1 MTQSLFLLFLLLP
14 QQSDV
19 SRLAG
24 HVPAAALPGVNAI
37 IARAS
42 QDSLPTEPLVEK
54 ALEGGA
60 KGAAPDL
67 IVTAVGAEE
76 ARLRN
81 ARDLLRG
88 SGAPAPY
95 GMSEIQSVSL
105 ALARGLPAR
114 IISRVVGAVRDT
126 APGFALHAVA
136 DLSARGFG
144 QDSSASLIVA
154 ALRTG
159 LTGHRLL
166 DVAAAADREVQRG
179 STRTQALA
187 KVRAI
192 LPAVPPQPVPPG
204 AMQGATRPKKGG
216 G

>member
-1 MTQSLFLLFLLLP
+1 MNPSLLLVLLLLP
-14 QQSDV
+14 QQSDG
-19 SRLAG
+19 SRLTG
-24 HVPAAALPGVNAI
+24 HVPAAALPGVQAI
-37 IARAS
+37 ITRAA

-60 KGAAPDL
+60 KGAPPDM

-76 ARLRN
+76 ARLRT

-88 SGAPAPY
+88 AGAPGPY
-95 GMSEIQSVSL
+95 ATSEIQSVSL
-105 ALARGLPAR
+105 ALARGLPDR
-114 IISRVVGAVRDT
+114 IVSKVVGAVRDT

-136 DLSARGFG
+136 DLSAHGFS

-154 ALRTG
+154 ALKTG
-159 LTGHRLL
+159 LAGHRLL

-179 STRTQALA
+179 STRMQALV

-192 LPAVPPQPVPPG
+192 LPAIPSQRVPPG

>member
-1 MTQSLFLLFLLLP
+1 MSPSLLILFLLLP
-14 QQSDV
+14 QQSDG

-42 QDSLPTEPLVEK
+42 KDSLPTEPLVEK

-81 ARDLLRG
+81 ARDLLRDA
-88 SGAPAPY
+88 GAPAPY

-105 ALARGLPAR
+105 ALARGLPGR
-114 IISRVVGAVRDT
+114 IVSKVVGAVRDT

-136 DLSARGFG
+136 DLSAHGFE

-159 LTGHRLL
+159 LAGHRLL

-187 KVRAI
+187 RVRAI
-192 LPAVPPQPVPPG
+192 LPAVPSQPIPPG
-204 AMQGATRPKKGG
+204 AIQGARRPKKGG

>member
-1 MTQSLFLLFLLLP
+1 MMSALLLLFLVLP
-14 QQSDV
+14 QQNDGP
-19 SRLAG
+19 RLAG
-24 HVPAAALPGVNAI
+24 HVPQAALAGVHAI
-37 IARAS
+37 ISRAE

-60 KGAAPDL
+60 KGAPAEM

-76 ARLRN
+76 ARLRT

-88 SGAPAPY
+88 AGAPGPY
-95 GMSEIQSVSL
+95 HAAEIQSVSL
-105 ALARGLPAR
+105 ALARGLPGR
-114 IISRVVGAVRDT
+114 IVSRVLSAVRDT

-136 DLSARGFG
+136 DLSAHGFG
-144 QDSSASLIVA
+144 QDSSAALIVA
-154 ALRTG
+154 ALGTG

-166 DVAAAADREVQRG
+166 DVSAAADREVQRG
-179 STRTQALA
+179 SSRMQALA

-192 LPAVPPQPVPPG
+192 LPAIPAQPIPPG

>member
-1 MTQSLFLLFLLLP
+1 MTPTLVLLFLLLP
-14 QQSDV
+14 QQNDGA
-19 SRLAG
+19 RLTG
-24 HVPAAALPGVNAI
+24 HVPQAALPGVHAI
-37 IARAS
+37 ITRAE

-60 KGAAPDL
+60 KGASPEM

-76 ARLRN
+76 SRLRT

-88 SGAPAPY
+88 AGAPGPY
-95 GMSEIQSVSL
+95 HTAEIQSVSL
-105 ALARGLPAR
+105 ALARGLPDR
-114 IISRVVGAVRDT
+114 IVSKVLSAVSDS

-136 DLSARGFG
+136 DLSAHGFA
-144 QDSSASLIVA
+144 QDSAAALIVA

-179 STRTQALA
+179 STRPQALA

-192 LPAVPPQPVPPG
+192 LPAVPAQPVPPG

>member
-1 MTQSLFLLFLLLP
+1 MTPALFLFFLLLP
-14 QQSDV
+14 QQNDGA
-19 SRLAG
+19 RLAG
-24 HVPAAALPGVNAI
+24 HVPQAALAGVHAI
-37 IARAS
+37 ITRAE

-60 KGAAPDL
+60 KGAPPEL

-76 ARLRN
+76 ARLRT
-81 ARDLLRG
+81 ARDLLRTA
-88 SGAPAPY
+88 GAPGPNRA
-95 GMSEIQSVSL
+95 SEIQSVSL
-105 ALARGLPAR
+105 ALARGLPER
-114 IISRVVGAVRDT
+114 IVSKVLGAVRDT

-136 DLSARGFG
+136 DLSAHGFG
-144 QDSSASLIVA
+144 QDSSAALIVA
-154 ALRTG
+154 ALGTG
-159 LTGHRLL
+159 LAGHRLL

-179 STRTQALA
+179 NTRIQALV

-192 LPAVPPQPVPPG
+192 LPAIPPQPVLPG

>member
-1 MTQSLFLLFLLLP
+1 MTQSLLLLFLLLP
-14 QQSDV
+14 QQDAG

-37 IARAS
+37 IARAA

-60 KGAAPDL
+60 KGVAPDL

-88 SGAPAPY
+88 AGAPGPY

-105 ALARGLPAR
+105 ALARGLPGR
-114 IISRVVGAVRDT
+114 IVSRVVGAVRDT

-136 DLSARGFG
+136 DLSAHGFG
-144 QDSSASLIVA
+144 PDSSASLIVA

-159 LTGHRLL
+159 LAGHRLL

-179 STRTQALA
+179 SSRMRALA

-192 LPAVPPQPVPPG
+192 LPAVPSQPVPPG